1 MADSGTPS
9 GGSSGSSSAPT
20 VAQKSGYVN
29 GSDLL
34 LYFGEKAVGHC
45 TTHTTTFD
53 TETKDRAVKPVA
65 SATLAQALWK
75 SSGVTGLSVTISFE
89 GLAFYDETEFGVRDL
104 LNAWSSGKSVEV
116 KCMERGSTDPYL
128 KGKFVLTQLE
138 EDAPAQDDVT
148 YKGTLK
154 NDGAPD
160 VLDSTKI
167 TQNTAG

>member
-1 MADSGTPS
+1 MSEGSTSVTP
-9 GGSSGSSSAPT
+9 T
-20 VAQKSGYVN
+20 TKTGYVN

-34 LYFGEKAVGHC
+34 LYVGDKAVGHC

-65 SATLAQALWK
+65 SASMAQALWK

-89 GLAFYDETEFGVRDL
+89 GLAFYDETEFSIKDL
-104 LNAWSSGKSVEV
+104 LNTWSAGKSVDV
-116 KCMERGSTDPYL
+116 KCMERESESPYL

-154 NDGAPD
+154 NDGAPE
-160 VLDSTKI
+160 VLDASKI
-167 TQNTAG
+167 TVNAG

>member
-1 MADSGTPS
+1 MGETVQAASQ
-9 GGSSGSSSAPT
+9 T

-45 TTHTTTFD
+45 TKHTTTFD
-53 TETKDRAVKPVA
+53 TETKERAVKPVA

-75 SSGVTGLSVTISFE
+75 NSGVTGLKVSISFE
-89 GLAFYDETEFGVRDL
+89 GLAFYDETEFGVKDL
-104 LNAWSSGKSVEV
+104 LGVWSAGKSVEV

-148 YKGTLK
+148 YKGTLQ

-160 VLDSTKI
+160 TLDATKI
-167 TQNTAG
+167 TQNTVS